1 MKKMKYIAALALTIL
16 LIASGAVRAQQF
28 KIPVENIKDGRLNLD
43 EFIGDLTVEG
53 YSGNEILITGT
64 SEHFETPER
73 AKGLKP
79 VYAEGTDNTGLAL
92 SMEKDGNK
100 VTLRC
105 LLSMVQSGTYKIKV
119 PDNLA
124 LKISRNCSRW
134 GGTTIANMKN
144 EIEFN
149 GCHEI
154 TLKSVTGPLVIST
167 IDGNV
172 DVVFSEISKDKPIS
186 LASVSGEV
194 DVTIPAKAAVNLEMS
209 NVSGNMYTDFDFPAS
224 SKEMRRVGGNNIR
237 NELNGG
243 GTELKIHNVSGNI
256 YLRKG

>member
-1 MKKMKYIAALALTIL
+1 MKYLMTLSLLALM
-16 LIASGAVRAQQF
+16 AVSGNARAQQY
-28 KIPVENIKDGRLNLD
+28 KIPVENTKEGRLTLD
-43 EFIGDLTVEG
+43 EFIGDLTIEG
-53 YSGNEILITGT
+53 YSGNEILITGS

-79 VYAEGTDNTGLAL
+79 IYPGGTDNTGLAL

-100 VTLRC
+100 ITLRC
-105 LLSMVQSGTYKIKV
+105 LLSMTQSGRYSIKV
-119 PDNLA
+119 PDNLS
-124 LKISRNCSRW
+124 LHISRNCSRW
-134 GGTTIANMKN
+134 GGTTVENMKS

-154 TLKSVTGPLVIST
+154 KLKSVTGPLVVST
-167 IDGNV
+167 IDGNI

-209 NVSGNMYTDFDFPAS
+209 NVSGNMYTDFEFPAS
-224 SKEMRRVGGNNIR
+224 NKEMKRVGGSNIH

-243 GTELKIHNVSGNI
+243 GTELKIHNISGNI